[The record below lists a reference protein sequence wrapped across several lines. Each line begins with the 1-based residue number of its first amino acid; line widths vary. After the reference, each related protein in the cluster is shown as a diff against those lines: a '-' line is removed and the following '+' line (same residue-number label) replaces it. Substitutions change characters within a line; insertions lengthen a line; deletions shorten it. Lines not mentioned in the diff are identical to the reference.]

1 MKQVFFIVFCSF
13 CSIVSFAQ
21 EVEVPDS
28 VKAKIPDFPSEAADG
43 HSTADSL
50 KQALQINKPP
60 NPLDSVQTDSLQQ
73 LKSKLQ
79 RLQNMSL
86 SPADSLKPGGAGAV
100 KDSLTSK
107 TAGVKEKLDGV
118 KADIDSIK
126 TAVTDTLNAK
136 IQRAVDGAVGNN
148 ADSLQDLANQPK
160 EKIEGFQR
168 KQQEKLNNATDGK
181 LDDLPTEG
189 NPLGGASGKIPD
201 TDIGDKLPNVD
212 TPQLGGDELPVN
224 IGEDVPGLDT
234 PELGEITGGSGEISV
249 PEAGDVTKDIIPE
262 EAGKLKDLNLN
273 DRVEKATDINLEK
286 TMDNPM
292 EQAGEKLGDIEEVD
306 QVKGSVGEVK
316 EVTEVV
322 GEYQDDLKAVKE
334 GDYESLEGRA
344 EERLSGF
351 EEMGEFQEQKA
362 QMESLKADYDE
373 KLEQLRHEQD
383 MELLKE
389 KLDEKIKEKAVD
401 HFGDNREKL
410 LEAQKLLFKY
420 KKKYPH
426 VKSIKNFSEETAK
439 ERMKRSFVE
448 RLVFGV
454 DLQIVKQ
461 NELTFIDVAPYAGY
475 KITHRLEAYGGY
487 MWRFHTDIDDGF
499 DFNHTSISGFRGS
512 ANYLIYKGFSA
523 VGSYERIYKKPLP
536 GLPENSREW
545 HNGVFLGISK
555 KYKIVRG
562 FYGSGQFLYNL
573 TYNNEGPYHRR
584 IAVRFGFFLD
594 MKHNKKRKEKT
605 NEVEHQAEESE

>member
-1 MKQVFFIVFCSF
+1 MKQVFFIVFCF
-13 CSIVSFAQ
+13 FYSIASFAQ

-43 HSTADSL
+43 QSTADSL
-50 KQALQINKPP
+50 KQALQINKPT
-60 NPLDSVQTDSLQQ
+60 NPLDSLPTDSLQQ
-73 LKSKLQ
+73 MKSKLQ
-79 RLQNMSL
+79 RLQNVSL
-86 SPADSLKPGGAGAV
+86 LLADSLKPGRVGAG

-107 TAGVKEKLDGV
+107 TAGVTGKLDGV

-126 TAVTDTLNAK
+126 TAATDTLNTK
-136 IQRAVDGAVGNN
+136 IQRAVDGVVGNT

-168 KQQEKLNNATDGK
+168 KQQEKLDKVTEGK

-189 NPLGGASGKIPD
+189 NPLGNASGKIPD
-201 TDIGDKLPNVD
+201 TDIGEKVSNID
-212 TPQLGGDELPVN
+212 TPQLGDDELPVN
-224 IGEDVPGLDT
+224 TNIGEELPGVDT
-234 PELGEITGGSGEISV
+234 PELGEITGGSGEIPV
-249 PEAGDVTKDIIPE
+249 PEAGDITKGVIPE
-262 EAGKLKDLNLN
+262 EVGELKDLNLN

-286 TMDNPM
+286 TMDNPV
-292 EQAGEKLGDIEEVD
+292 QQVGDKLGDIEEVD
-306 QVKGSVGEVK
+306 QVKSSVGEVK
-316 EVTEVV
+316 EVTEVA
-322 GEYQDDLKAVKE
+322 GEYQDDLEAVKE

-373 KLEQLRHEQD
+373 KLKQLRHEQD

-389 KLDEKIKEKAVD
+389 KLDKKIKEKAVD
-401 HFGDNREKL
+401 HFVGNRDKL
-410 LEAQKLLFKY
+410 LEAQQTLFKY
-420 KKKYPH
+420 KQKYPN
-426 VKSIKNFSEETAK
+426 VRSIRNISDETPA
-439 ERMKRSFVE
+439 ERMKRTFVE

-461 NELTFIDVAPYAGY
+461 NELTFMDITPYAGY
-475 KITHRLEAYGGY
+475 KVTHRLEAYGGY
-487 MWRFHTDIDDGF
+487 MWRFHTDMDDGF
-499 DFNHTSISGFRGS
+499 NFNHTSISGFRGS
-512 ANYLIYKGFSA
+512 VNYLIYKGFSA
-523 VGSYERIYKKPLP
+523 VGSYERIHKKTLP
-536 GLPENSREW
+536 GLAENGKEW

-555 KYKIVRG
+555 KYKIVRS

-573 TYNNEGPYHRR
+573 AYNNESPYHRR

-594 MKHNKKRKEKT
+594 MKHSKKRKK
-605 NEVEHQAEESE
+605 ESRQSENR